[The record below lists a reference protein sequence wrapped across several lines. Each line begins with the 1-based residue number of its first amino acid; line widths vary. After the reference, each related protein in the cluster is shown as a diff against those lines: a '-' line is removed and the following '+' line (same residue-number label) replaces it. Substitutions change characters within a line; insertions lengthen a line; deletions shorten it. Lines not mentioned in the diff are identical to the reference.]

1 MLVIRNG
8 RVLRAAD
15 RALDALDIL
24 VRGDAIAEIGPR
36 GMAAPADAAVVDATD
51 MLIVPGLVNAH
62 THGHGGLTRGL
73 GDRWSLE
80 LLLNAAPWLNG
91 GRSAEDRYVSTLLGA
106 IEMVQKGTTACY
118 DLTLELP
125 MPTADG
131 IAAVARAY
139 AEVGMRAVVAPMM
152 ADRTLYEALPALGR
166 AVPAEHRAAVE
177 RLRLPPW
184 EETLRAAVGVLR
196 TWAHDREQVAPALAP
211 TIPLHCS
218 DPFLLACRDAAREHG
233 AGVHMHLAES
243 RAQAVSG
250 LEVYGTTLTGHLE
263 RLGILGPAFTAA
275 HGVWLDDA
283 DLSRLA
289 DAGAAVAH
297 NPGSNLRLG
306 SGVARVRAMRRR
318 GIAVGIGTDAA
329 VCSDNLN
336 MFESMRAAS
345 FVSRLESSEVED
357 WLSTPEVFAMATEGS
372 ARALGWGSRLGRI
385 AAGCKA
391 DLVFLDAGH
400 VNYVPLND
408 PVNQVV
414 HAEDGTAVRRVM
426 IGGRVVVENGRV
438 TTVDMARVRA
448 MAEASVERLRAATA
462 PARRVAES
470 LEPSLIGAC
479 RALAARPYSTER
491 AIFRVGGTGA

>member
-8 RVLRAAD
+8 RVLRAAA
-15 RALDALDIL
+15 RALEAQDIL

-36 GMAAPADAAVVDATD
+36 GMAAPADATTIDATD
-51 MLIVPGLVNAH
+51 MLIVPGLINAH
-62 THGHGGLTRGL
+62 THGHGGLTRGM

-80 LLLNAAPWLNG
+80 LLLNAGPWLNG

-131 IAAVARAY
+131 MAAVARAY
-139 AEVGMRAVVAPMM
+139 ADVGMRAVVAPMM

-184 EETLRAAVGVLR
+184 QETLRAAVGVLKG
-196 TWAHDREQVAPALAP
+196 WAHDHEQVAPALAP

-233 AGVHMHLAES
+233 AGLHMHLAES

-263 RLGILGPAFTAA
+263 RLGVLGPAFTAA

-345 FVSRLESSEVED
+345 FVSRLESAEVDD

-372 ARALGWGSRLGRI
+372 ARALGWGDRLGRI
-385 AAGCKA
+385 ATGCKA

-400 VNYVPLND
+400 VNYIPLND

-438 TTVDMARVRA
+438 TAVDMAKVRA

-462 PARRVAES
+462 PVRRVAES

-479 RALAARPYSTER
+479 RALTARPYSTER
-491 AIFRVGGTGA
+491 AIFRVGGGV